1 MKGREDATGGLS
13 LLSARGWQI
22 SSYLGS
28 SSICSPSQMMI
39 AISWYYYHYFN
50 YYHYYYYLTDFLL
63 SWVVFDLFCFSDDD
77 NIMIWDEMMAMVMME
92 MVLLM
97 VVMVFML
104 IFSTKKENDAQCS
117 FWHWKWRGTEKTL
130 CKGVEQQKAKFVSP
144 LILWININSSS
155 IVHLVQSPVKKS

>member
-1 MKGREDATGGLS
+1 MLTKCVKHKEEDDDDMKGREDATGGLS

-28 SSICSPSQMMI
+28 SSICSAFQMMI
-39 AISWYYYHYFN
+39 TISWYHYHYFN
-50 YYHYYYYLTDFLL
+50 YYHYYHYLTDFLL

-117 FWHWKWRGTEKTL
+117 FWHWKWRGTEKNTVQR
-130 CKGVEQQKAKFVSP
+130 CWTTKSQICVS
-144 LILWININSSS
+144 LDT
-155 IVHLVQSPVKKS
+155 VD